1 MFSDQSESLIALRIV
16 KAHLS
21 SKNVTAANIPITR
34 NMISNVKAARARY
47 FDQAK
52 KERRKSK
59 QNQLEKKVVT
69 NEITD
74 IQKKK
79 ARLQESSND
88 LLKNADK
95 LAFEAE
101 TRNDL
106 KLLGRSNDLRKIS
119 RTKERARRL

>member
-1 MFSDQSESLIALRIV
+1 MLKLRGQDTLIKQKKKGENQSKINLKR
-16 KAHLS
+16 
-21 SKNVTAANIPITR
+21 
-34 NMISNVKAARARY
+34 
-47 FDQAK
+47 
-52 KERRKSK
+52 
-59 QNQLEKKVVT
+59 KVVT

-88 LLKNADK
+88 LLKSADK
-95 LAFEAE
+95 LALEAE

-119 RTKERARRL
+119 RTKEGARRL

>member
-1 MFSDQSESLIALRIV
+1 MLKLQGQDTLIEQKKKGENQSKINLKR
-16 KAHLS
+16 
-21 SKNVTAANIPITR
+21 
-34 NMISNVKAARARY
+34 
-47 FDQAK
+47 
-52 KERRKSK
+52 
-59 QNQLEKKVVT
+59 KVVT

>member
-1 MFSDQSESLIALRIV
+1 MLKLRGQDTLNKKKKKGENQSKINLKR
-16 KAHLS
+16 
-21 SKNVTAANIPITR
+21 
-34 NMISNVKAARARY
+34 
-47 FDQAK
+47 
-52 KERRKSK
+52 
-59 QNQLEKKVVT
+59 KVVT

>member
-1 MFSDQSESLIALRIV
+1 MLKLRGQDTLI
-16 KAHLS
+16 K
-21 SKNVTAANIPITR
+21 
-34 NMISNVKAARARY
+34 
-47 FDQAK
+47 QK
-52 KERRKSK
+52 KKGENKSK
-59 QNQLEKKVVT
+59 INLKRKVVT

>member
-1 MFSDQSESLIALRIV
+1 MLKLRGQDTLIKQKKKGENQSKINLKR
-16 KAHLS
+16 
-21 SKNVTAANIPITR
+21 
-34 NMISNVKAARARY
+34 
-47 FDQAK
+47 
-52 KERRKSK
+52 
-59 QNQLEKKVVT
+59 KVVT

-106 KLLGRSNDLRKIS
+106 KWLGRSNDLRKIS

>member
-1 MFSDQSESLIALRIV
+1 MLKLRGQDTLIKQKKKGENQSKINLKR
-16 KAHLS
+16 
-21 SKNVTAANIPITR
+21 
-34 NMISNVKAARARY
+34 
-47 FDQAK
+47 
-52 KERRKSK
+52 
-59 QNQLEKKVVT
+59 KVVT

-106 KLLGRSNDLRKIS
+106 KLLG
-119 RTKERARRL
+119 

>member
-1 MFSDQSESLIALRIV
+1 MLKLRGQDTLIKQKKKGENQSKINLKR
-16 KAHLS
+16 
-21 SKNVTAANIPITR
+21 
-34 NMISNVKAARARY
+34 
-47 FDQAK
+47 
-52 KERRKSK
+52 
-59 QNQLEKKVVT
+59 KVVT
-69 NEITD
+69 NGITD

>member
-1 MFSDQSESLIALRIV
+1 MLKLRGQDTLIKQKKKGENQSKINLKR
-16 KAHLS
+16 
-21 SKNVTAANIPITR
+21 
-34 NMISNVKAARARY
+34 
-47 FDQAK
+47 
-52 KERRKSK
+52 
-59 QNQLEKKVVT
+59 KVVT

-106 KLLGRSNDLRKIS
+106 KLLGRSNDFRKIS

>member
-1 MFSDQSESLIALRIV
+1 MLKLRGQDTLIKQKKKGENQSKINL
-16 KAHLS
+16 K
-21 SKNVTAANIPITR
+21 
-34 NMISNVKAARARY
+34 
-47 FDQAK
+47 
-52 KERRKSK
+52 RKD
-59 QNQLEKKVVT
+59 VT

>member
-1 MFSDQSESLIALRIV
+1 MLKLRGQDTLIKQKKKGENQSKINLKR
-16 KAHLS
+16 
-21 SKNVTAANIPITR
+21 
-34 NMISNVKAARARY
+34 
-47 FDQAK
+47 
-52 KERRKSK
+52 
-59 QNQLEKKVVT
+59 KVVT

>member
-1 MFSDQSESLIALRIV
+1 MLKLRGQDTLIKQKKKGENQSKINLKR
-16 KAHLS
+16 
-21 SKNVTAANIPITR
+21 
-34 NMISNVKAARARY
+34 
-47 FDQAK
+47 
-52 KERRKSK
+52 
-59 QNQLEKKVVT
+59 KVVT

-106 KLLGRSNDLRKIS
+106 KLLGRSNDLGKIS

>member
-1 MFSDQSESLIALRIV
+1 MLKLRGQDTLIKQKKKGENQSKINLKR
-16 KAHLS
+16 
-21 SKNVTAANIPITR
+21 
-34 NMISNVKAARARY
+34 
-47 FDQAK
+47 
-52 KERRKSK
+52 
-59 QNQLEKKVVT
+59 KVVT

-88 LLKNADK
+88 LLKSADK
-95 LAFEAE
+95 LALEAE

>member
-1 MFSDQSESLIALRIV
+1 MLKLRGQDTLIKQKKKGENQSKINLKR
-16 KAHLS
+16 
-21 SKNVTAANIPITR
+21 
-34 NMISNVKAARARY
+34 
-47 FDQAK
+47 
-52 KERRKSK
+52 
-59 QNQLEKKVVT
+59 KVVT

-119 RTKERARRL
+119 

>member
-1 MFSDQSESLIALRIV
+1 MLKLRGQDTLIKQKKKGENQSKINLKR
-16 KAHLS
+16 
-21 SKNVTAANIPITR
+21 
-34 NMISNVKAARARY
+34 
-47 FDQAK
+47 
-52 KERRKSK
+52 
-59 QNQLEKKVVT
+59 KVVT

-106 KLLGRSNDLRKIS
+106 KLLGRSNDLQKIS
-119 RTKERARRL
+119 RTKERASKF

>member
-1 MFSDQSESLIALRIV
+1 MLKLQGKDTLIEQKKKGENQSKINLKR
-16 KAHLS
+16 
-21 SKNVTAANIPITR
+21 
-34 NMISNVKAARARY
+34 
-47 FDQAK
+47 
-52 KERRKSK
+52 
-59 QNQLEKKVVT
+59 KVVT

-106 KLLGRSNDLRKIS
+106 KLLGRSNDLQKIS
-119 RTKERARRL
+119 RTKERASKF

>member
-1 MFSDQSESLIALRIV
+1 MLKLQGQDTLIEQKKKGENQSKINLKR
-16 KAHLS
+16 
-21 SKNVTAANIPITR
+21 
-34 NMISNVKAARARY
+34 
-47 FDQAK
+47 
-52 KERRKSK
+52 
-59 QNQLEKKVVT
+59 KVVT

-106 KLLGRSNDLRKIS
+106 KLLGRSNDLQKIS
-119 RTKERARRL
+119 RTKERASKF

>member
-1 MFSDQSESLIALRIV
+1 MLKLRGEDTLIKQKKKGENQSKINLKR
-16 KAHLS
+16 
-21 SKNVTAANIPITR
+21 
-34 NMISNVKAARARY
+34 
-47 FDQAK
+47 
-52 KERRKSK
+52 
-59 QNQLEKKVVT
+59 KVVT